1 MQLSDL
7 ILHESVSS
15 FLAAGPKNGPQIMV
29 GDIETFPMEGYF
41 WRMWKQNISPIQ
53 VTQDVTMMSYAIKWH
68 GQRDCLYV
76 DQRGMGKNMRND
88 KRLLQGLRRVLD
100 RADIVVAHNGQR
112 FDLPIINMRMVQQ
125 NIKPYSPVQVYD
137 TFLLNKKTLAFS
149 SQALAFISPKFCEES
164 KTEHKNFPGFHLWKE
179 CLADNPEAWAECEEY
194 NIIDITSLEEVYDKV
209 RPWHAYGP
217 NPGPYMTGLV
227 DEDDRVCPHCGST
240 HVIKKGKRMTQVGV
254 YDRYVCL
261 DCGGYSRG
269 RTLIKNKRQRAH
281 VLVS

>member
-1 MQLSDL
+1 MKLSDL
-7 ILHESVSS
+7 TIHRDVSS
-15 FLAAGPKNGPQIMV
+15 FLAAGPKSGPQLMV

-53 VTQDVTMMSYAIKWH
+53 VTQDVTMMSYAIKWYN
-68 GQRDCLYV
+68 QPDCLYI
-76 DQRGMGKNMRND
+76 DQRGMGKRMRND

-125 NIKPYSPVQVYD
+125 GLKPYSPVQVYD
-137 TFLLNKKTLAFS
+137 TYQLNKKALAFS

-179 CLADNPEAWAECEEY
+179 CLADNPEAWDECEEY

-209 RPWHAYGP
+209 KPWHVNGP
-217 NPGPYMTGLV
+217 NMGPYMLPLV
-227 DEDDRVCPHCGST
+227 EEDDRICPHCGST
-240 HVIKKGKRMTQVGV
+240 HVIKKGPRMTQVGV

-269 RTLIKNKRQRAH
+269 RTLVKNKRQRAP
-281 VLVS
+281 VLMS